1 MLAERILFL
10 RDSRCNV
17 SLRLK
22 PRGLQVFAKN
32 MFRGARL
39 SGDFGEADES
49 GLGEP
54 TAANG
59 VDSNGLIFGGPLQD
73 HGVEILDAA
82 RQLRRAAQGVIELI
96 DFLVQSGGALEIGLT
111 AGALAFLFGG
121 VSYGAAAVVGRV

>member
-1 MLAERILFL
+1 MLAERIFFL

-59 VDSNGLIFGGPLQD
+59 VDANGLIFGGALQD

-82 RQLRRAAQGVIELI
+82 RQLRRAAQCVIELV
-96 DFLVQSGGALEIGLT
+96 DFLMQSGGALEIELL
-111 AGALAFLFGG
+111 AGALAFLFEG
-121 VSYGAAAVVGRV
+121 VA